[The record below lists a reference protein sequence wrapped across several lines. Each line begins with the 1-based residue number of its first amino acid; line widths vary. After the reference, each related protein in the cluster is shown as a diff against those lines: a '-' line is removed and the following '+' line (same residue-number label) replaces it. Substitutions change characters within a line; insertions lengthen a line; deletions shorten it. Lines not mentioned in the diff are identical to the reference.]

1 MYLQR
6 RGIAAAASVAVKE
19 VLHSAHSADATGGA
33 VELLLGGVILEKA
46 AFQACVGA
54 KLNPAPDAVPAH
66 RLLNITESADHLPD
80 SRPVKLMPL
89 A

>member
-46 AFQACVGA
+46 AFQACVSA
-54 KLNPAPDAVPAH
+54 KLNPAPDTVPAH
-66 RLLNITESADHLPD
+66 RLLNITESTDHLPD